1 MLWYNDESTTIFSIS
16 PIWMF
21 VLNRTKKEIT
31 GGGSEWKCNKLVCH
45 ILAVAHVLFNIALE
59 SCVVNFS
66 CRLGE
71 PVKKHLTSKRC
82 PLGRTLDE
90 SSTTQPDQEMELLL
104 FQQLPILFFLNCW
117 LCETYFVPVINFE
130 LQSFRLSFPP
140 SIFLVGGKA
149 DFNSQW
155 VKTNIEWTGP
165 QPSHSS
171 AVWLVLKLG
180 TTQCVVL
187 F

>member
-1 MLWYNDESTTIFSIS
+1 M
-16 PIWMF
+16 
-21 VLNRTKKEIT
+21 
-31 GGGSEWKCNKLVCH
+31 
-45 ILAVAHVLFNIALE
+45 AHVLFNIALE

-71 PVKKHLTSKRC
+71 PVKKRLTSKRC

-104 FQQLPILFFLNCW
+104 FQQLLILFFLNCW

-155 VKTNIEWTGP
+155 VKTNIEWTEP
-165 QPSHSS
+165 QLTHSS
-171 AVWLVLKLG
+171 AVWLVLKLCSL
-180 TTQCVVL
+180 QCCFKQHIVGVQQQQRCIEPTRMKRGLKLSNAVL
-187 F
+187 QDHVYLSGWTILWT